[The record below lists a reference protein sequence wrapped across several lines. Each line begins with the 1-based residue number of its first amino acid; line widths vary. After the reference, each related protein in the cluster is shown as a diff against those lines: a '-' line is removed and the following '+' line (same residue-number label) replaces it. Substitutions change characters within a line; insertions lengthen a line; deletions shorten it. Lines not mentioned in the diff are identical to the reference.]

1 MEEENKEM
9 RPLFDEEGL
18 QTNAKIKVIGCGG
31 GGSNAVNQMIQDK
44 NEDVEYWVFNT
55 DCQALANSNC
65 ENKLILGR
73 NVTRGLG
80 AGGKPELGKQ
90 AAMDSYDDIKLVVK
104 NADMVFIACGEG
116 GGTGTGSAPVVA
128 KAAREEGCLVLAIVT
143 RPFTFEGKNRSLNA
157 LEGINELMKNVDAL
171 IVVSNDKL
179 MLNNG
184 NMRIVDAFAIS
195 DKILASSVSTVTDLI
210 LLHGIINLDFADVKT
225 TLSGKGLALIGIGYG
240 EGEDKAIM
248 AATNAINSP
257 LLEASIQGSRSM
269 IINITIGDDTTLDDA
284 QYAVSY
290 ITEAA
295 GGDSQNDVNII
306 FGVQQ
311 SDSMHGK
318 MKVAIIAT
326 DFTKEI
332 DLSKTGVAF
341 PKFTGDKKAPIK
353 EAKPLSEG
361 ESKAE
366 KEIKTRRE
374 EGVLPDYLRHFI
386 EEQKARKAENEKKD

>member
-1 MEEENKEM
+1 
-9 RPLFDEEGL
+9 
-18 QTNAKIKVIGCGG
+18 
-31 GGSNAVNQMIQDK
+31 
-44 NEDVEYWVFNT
+44 
-55 DCQALANSNC
+55 
-65 ENKLILGR
+65 
-73 NVTRGLG
+73 
-80 AGGKPELGKQ
+80 
-90 AAMDSYDDIKLVVK
+90 
-104 NADMVFIACGEG
+104 
-116 GGTGTGSAPVVA
+116 
-128 KAAREEGCLVLAIVT
+128 
-143 RPFTFEGKNRSLNA
+143 
-157 LEGINELMKNVDAL
+157 MKNVDAL